1 MDFHCSKIDSVNV
14 KQKNL
19 DGLFFQDGE
28 RLATIDE
35 ACRWANDRLNRSVSK
50 SNISYLIEH
59 GQVRTL
65 EKDGLTLIDL
75 DELQDHYR
83 KLVNERE
90 HHWKE
95 KLGDDL
101 NWTLSFEH
109 LREVDTTKHVHRL
122 HPYKGKFIPQLVEYF
137 LDSHTDDFKLEPY
150 FKPGDIVLD
159 PFAGSGTTLVQA
171 SEMGIHSIGIDV
183 SEFNCLMI
191 DVKLGMYDFIAL
203 SQEINRVNNALA
215 NFSANNNIEE
225 FENELSRALIDF
237 NREHFQNRLFRN
249 RVQNGEIDEDQYGEK
264 KEKQFLQIHDSIK
277 EKYGIEIEQQNS
289 QSFLDTWYSNNSRQ
303 EIDYIH
309 NIIQSIKNKSIRNI
323 LLLILSRTIRSC
335 RATTHFDLAT
345 LKEPKFYPYYC
356 WKHKKVCK
364 PIYSIKSW
372 FNRYS
377 KDTVSR
383 IQEFNRLRS
392 PAQYA
397 ILNEDA
403 RTVNVISEAC
413 RKNNDLSII
422 IKNKKIS
429 GIFTSPPYVGQIDYH
444 EQHAY
449 AFDLFHIQR
458 NDNLEIGPMYKGQGI
473 AAKKEYVDGIASVLI
488 NCKKYL
494 ANNADIFLVVND
506 KHNLYQEIAELSK
519 LTIVDSFKRP
529 VLNRAERD
537 KAAYSE
543 LIYHMKCCE

>member
-1 MDFHCSKIDSVNV
+1 MDI
-14 KQKNL
+14 KQQKL
-19 DGLFFQDGE
+19 DGLFQDEE

-35 ACRWANDRLNRSVSK
+35 ACHWANSQLKRSVSK
-50 SNISYLIEH
+50 SNISYLIQQ
-59 GQVRTL
+59 GQVRAL
-65 EKDGLTLIDL
+65 DKNGLMLIDL
-75 DELQDHYR
+75 DELEDYYCNQHIG
-83 KLVNERE
+83 RE

-137 LDSHTDDFKLEPY
+137 LDSHTDDFKLEAY

-171 SEMGIHSIGIDV
+171 SEMGIHSIGVDV

-191 DVKLGMYDFIAL
+191 DVKLGVYDFIAL
-203 SQEINRVNNALA
+203 SLEVNRVNSTLA
-215 NFSANNNIEE
+215 NFSANRNFEE
-225 FENELSRALIDF
+225 FESELSRQLIDF
-237 NREHFQNRLFRN
+237 NREYFPNRDFRN
-249 RVQNGEIDEDQYGEK
+249 RVKSGELDEDRYGEE
-264 KEKQFLQIHDSIK
+264 KEKLFLQIHDSIK
-277 EKYGIEIEQQNS
+277 DRYGIEIEQQNP

-309 NIIQSIKNKSIRNI
+309 GIIQSIKDKNIRNV

-335 RATTHFDLAT
+335 RATRHFDLAT

-364 PIYSIKSW
+364 PVFSIKSW

-383 IQEFNRLRS
+383 IHEFNNLRS
-392 PAQYA
+392 TAQHA
-397 ILNEDA
+397 ILNGDA
-403 RTVNVISEAC
+403 RTVNVISEAS
-413 RKNNDLSII
+413 RQNIDLSVVL
-422 IKNKKIS
+422 KNKKIS
-429 GIFTSPPYVGQIDYH
+429 GIFTSPPYVGQINYH

-449 AFDLFHIQR
+449 AFDLFGIER
-458 NDNLEIGPMYKGQGI
+458 NDNLEIGPMYKGQGV

-494 ANNADIFLVVND
+494 AKNADIFLVAND
-506 KHNLYQEIAELSK
+506 KHNLYPDIAEHSK
-519 LTIVDSFKRP
+519 LTIVNSFKRP
-529 VLNRAERD
+529 VLNRTEVD
-537 KAAYSE
+537 KTPYSE
-543 LIYHMKCCE
+543 TIFHMQNGG

>member
-1 MDFHCSKIDSVNV
+1 MDV
-14 KQKNL
+14 KQQKL
-19 DGLFFQDGE
+19 DGLFLHDEE
-28 RLATIDE
+28 RMATVEE
-35 ACRWANDRLNRSVSK
+35 ACRWANDQLNRSVSK
-50 SNISYLIEH
+50 SNISYLIQN

-65 EKDGLTLIDL
+65 DKDGLTLVDL
-75 DELQDHYR
+75 DELQDYYR
-83 KLVNERE
+83 TRINGRE

-101 NWTLSFEH
+101 NWILSFEH

-137 LDSHTDDFKLEPY
+137 LDSHTDDFKLKSY
-150 FKPGDIVLD
+150 FKQGDIVLD

-171 SEMGIHSIGIDV
+171 SEMGIHSIGVDV
-183 SEFNCLMI
+183 SKFNCLMI
-191 DVKLGMYDFIAL
+191 DVKLGVYDFVAL
-203 SQEINRVNNALA
+203 SQEINRVKSALA
-215 NFSANNNIEE
+215 NFSASRNIEE
-225 FENELSRALIDF
+225 FENELSRKLVEF
-237 NREHFQNRLFRN
+237 NREYFPNRVFRN
-249 RVQNGEIDEDQYGEK
+249 RVQSGEIDEDQYG
-264 KEKQFLQIHDSIK
+264 KEKEKLFLQIHDSIK
-277 EKYGIEIEQQNS
+277 ERYEIEIEQKNP
-289 QSFLDTWYSNNSRQ
+289 QSFLDTWYCNNSRK

-309 NIIQSIKNKSIRNI
+309 NIIQSIEDKSIRNV

-364 PIYSIKSW
+364 PIFSIKSW

-392 PAQYA
+392 PAHYT
-397 ILNEDA
+397 ILNGDA
-403 RTVNVISEAC
+403 RAVNVISEASQQ
-413 RKNNDLSII
+413 NSDLSMIFQ
-422 IKNKKIS
+422 NRKIT

-449 AFDLFHIQR
+449 AFDLFGIER
-458 NDNLEIGPMYKGQGI
+458 NDNLEIGPLYKGQGVV
-473 AAKKEYVDGIASVLI
+473 AKKEYVDGIASVLI

-494 ANNADIFLVVND
+494 SKNADIFLVAND
-506 KHNLYQEIAELSK
+506 KHNLYPEIAELSK
-519 LTIVDSFKRP
+519 LTIVNSFKRP
-529 VLNRAERD
+529 VLNRTERD
-537 KAAYSE
+537 KSPYSE
-543 LIYHMKCCE
+543 VIFHMKYGG

>member
-1 MDFHCSKIDSVNV
+1 MDV
-14 KQKNL
+14 KQQNL

-28 RLATIDE
+28 RFATIDE
-35 ACRWANDRLNRSVSK
+35 ACRWANGRLNRSVSR
-50 SNISYLIEH
+50 SNISYLVQH

-75 DELQDHYR
+75 DELQEYYR
-83 KLVNERE
+83 NRLNGRE

-95 KLGDDL
+95 KLGVDL

-191 DVKLGMYDFIAL
+191 DVKLGKYDFIAL
-203 SQEINRVNNALA
+203 SQEINRVNDGLA
-215 NFSANNNIEE
+215 NFSANRKIEE
-225 FENELSRALIDF
+225 FENELSRTLIDF
-237 NREHFQNRLFRN
+237 NREYFPNRIFRS
-249 RVQNGEIDEDQYGEK
+249 RVQNGEIDENQYG
-264 KEKQFLQIHDSIK
+264 KEKEKLFLQTHDSIK
-277 EKYGIEIEQQNS
+277 EKYGIEIEQQNP
-289 QSFLDTWYSNNSRQ
+289 QSFMDTWYCNNSRQ
-303 EIDYIH
+303 EIDYTH
-309 NIIQSIKNKSIRNI
+309 SIIQSIEDKRIRNV

-383 IQEFNRLRS
+383 IQEFNHLRS

-397 ILNEDA
+397 ILNGDA
-403 RTVNVISEAC
+403 RTVDVISEAS
-413 RKNNDLSII
+413 RQNPDLSKII
-422 IKNKKIS
+422 MNKKIS

-449 AFDLFHIQR
+449 AFDLFGIQR
-458 NDNLEIGPMYKGQGI
+458 NDNLEIGPLHKGQGI
-473 AAKKEYVDGIASVLI
+473 AAKKEYVEGIASVLI
-488 NCKKYL
+488 NSKKYL
-494 ANNADIFLVVND
+494 THNAGIFLVAND

-519 LTIVDSFKRP
+519 LKIVKSFKRP
-529 VLNRAERD
+529 VLNRTERD
-537 KAAYSE
+537 KAPYSE
-543 LIYHMKCCE
+543 LIFHMKCGG